1 MKLQSLLV
9 ILFLWAAISSAQEK
23 QCTILISFDG
33 FRWDYLNRNL
43 TPTIDSLAKQG
54 VRASS
59 LEPVYPS
66 KTFPNHLAIATG
78 MYADNH
84 GIIQNDF
91 LDDNAQRRFKISDTV
106 EVRDARWYRGEA
118 IWETARKNKKI
129 SASYFWPG
137 SELNEEQRHPNY
149 FERYEMKRPY
159 SDRINGVLKWI
170 GMPAAQRPDIITLY
184 FDATDTQGHYFG
196 PNSTQ
201 VNGAISRLDS
211 VVAALIAGLRKMKM
225 TDSTNIILVS
235 DHGMAEVDLSRTIV
249 LDDLLKGEQ
258 YQTQW
263 SGPTV
268 LLRSTNGRDKQ
279 IIELLRKKMDHASVY
294 TKSEFPDYFH
304 FSHNDLIYPVI
315 IAADLGWQVRA
326 NALTKKDS
334 VNIEYG
340 NHGFDNHH
348 MDMHGIFIA
357 SGPVFKKNYLTGM
370 LKNIDIY
377 PMLCKVL
384 KIGPNS
390 NTDGKLERIGFILR

>member
-1 MKLQSLLV
+1 M
-9 ILFLWAAISSAQEK
+9 FTISSAQEK

-66 KTFPNHLAIATG
+66 KTFPNHLAIVTG

-91 LDDNAQRRFKISDTV
+91 LDDQTQRRFKISDTV

-118 IWETARKNKKI
+118 IWETARKNGKI

-149 FERYEMKRPY
+149 FERYDMKRPY
-159 SDRINGVLKWI
+159 QDRINGVLKWAAL
-170 GMPAAQRPDIITLY
+170 PVAQRPDIITLY
-184 FDATDTQGHYFG
+184 FDATDTQGHAFG
-196 PNSTQ
+196 PHSPQ
-201 VNGAISRLDS
+201 VNGAIAQLDS
-211 VVAALIAGLRKMKM
+211 VMASLIAGLRKLKI

-235 DHGMAEVDLSRTIV
+235 DHGMTDVDISRTIV
-249 LDDLLKGEQ
+249 LENILKGEQ
-258 YQTQW
+258 YQTEW

-268 LLRSTNGRDKQ
+268 LLRSTNGRDNQ
-279 IIELLRKKMDHASVY
+279 IVDLLRKKMQHASVY
-294 TKSEFPDYFH
+294 MKSEFPEYYH
-304 FSHNDLIYPVI
+304 FSCNEMIYPVI
-315 IAADLGWQVRA
+315 IAADLGWQVKA

-334 VNIEYG
+334 VNFDHG
-340 NHGFDNHH
+340 NHGFDNHQ
-348 MDMHGIFIA
+348 MDMQGILIA
-357 SGPVFKKNYLTGM
+357 SGPAYKTNYTSGT

-384 KIGPNS
+384 KIGPNP
-390 NTDGKLERIGFILR
+390 NADGKLERIGFILR